1 MSLEEPLPAASDPD
15 PYTAAAHRVAEQW
28 AELDPEK
35 FDLALKALEP
45 RSKRAHQ
52 FRLRQLAMQ
61 EVAAKLAADDVIAK
75 RHHTYQMTNLIVAA
89 MLSLAMLGGG
99 IYVAPTNIWLAL
111 GLCGPSLLALMKVF
125 VLRRSDA
132 SDMRNLGRF
141 LGNAGNA
148 GPPPQPPSPP
158 AGPGGPIP

>member
-1 MSLEEPLPAASDPD
+1 MSLEEPMPAASDPD
-15 PYTAAAHRVAEQW
+15 PYSAAAHRVAEQW

-52 FRLRQLAMQ
+52 VRLRQLAIQ
-61 EVAAKLAADDVIAK
+61 EADAKRAADDVIAK
-75 RHHTYQMTNLIVAA
+75 RHHTYQMANLIVAA
-89 MLSLAMLGGG
+89 VLSLAMLGGG

-125 VLRRSDA
+125 VLRRSDEG
-132 SDMRNLGRF
+132 DMKNLGRF

-148 GPPPQPPSPP
+148 GPAQSPSPA
-158 AGPGGPIP
+158 AGPGGPVP